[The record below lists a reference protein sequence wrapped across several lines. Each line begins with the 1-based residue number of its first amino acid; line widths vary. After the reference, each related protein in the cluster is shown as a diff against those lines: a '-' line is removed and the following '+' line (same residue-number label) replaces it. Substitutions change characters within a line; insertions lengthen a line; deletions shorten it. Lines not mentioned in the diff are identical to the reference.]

1 VSKGSMGTMKMA
13 PKDTPKTKNLM
24 GNSNDDKFTIRIM
37 SYNIWG
43 GGANEQK
50 QVNETVAVILAAKAD
65 IIGVQ
70 ETRLESDPCTAE
82 SCPAVGNSVAG
93 TIADSL
99 GFYFYDQTAANAALW
114 ANAVI
119 SRYPIVQATKHDLGV
134 MINVNNSTIYAY
146 NLHLTDFP
154 YQPCKYN
161 VHYLLFLILKHSH
174 GAF

>member
-1 VSKGSMGTMKMA
+1 MRKIPIREKGNGQVSGNDSENEVEESMSKRSMGTMKMA
-13 PKDTPKTKNLM
+13 PKDSPKKKNLM
-24 GNSNDDKFTIRIM
+24 GNSNNDKFTIRIM

-82 SCPAVGNSVAG
+82 SCPAMGNSVAG

-99 GFYFYDQTAANAALW
+99 GFTFTTRPRQTQHCGPTL
-114 ANAVI
+114 
-119 SRYPIVQATKHDLGV
+119 
-134 MINVNNSTIYAY
+134 
-146 NLHLTDFP
+146 
-154 YQPCKYN
+154 
-161 VHYLLFLILKHSH
+161 
-174 GAF
+174 